1 MKYEFKIF
9 YIIKE
14 GHCFQS
20 GLDLQNCGCQ
30 DHEDTIDLRLHM
42 LLRFVRD
49 SERMFKSYSQIQG
62 QRWRRFQ
69 KFLIIYFL
77 KRLTRVVS
85 DAQKKQRILLPALG
99 EQQREETGVQVTGTV
114 TWSEWKGA
122 RMCFVTQA
130 LCVYIHICLYLH
142 TKVKSNL
149 LK

>member
-62 QRWRRFQ
+62 QR
-69 KFLIIYFL
+69 
-77 KRLTRVVS
+77 
-85 DAQKKQRILLPALG
+85 
-99 EQQREETGVQVTGTV
+99 
-114 TWSEWKGA
+114 
-122 RMCFVTQA
+122 
-130 LCVYIHICLYLH
+130 
-142 TKVKSNL
+142 
-149 LK
+149 